1 MLSVVIVTTD
11 ALAPSLSIE
20 FVGISL
26 LFVAFFFFSYLELVS
41 FEMFFPF
48 VPASA
53 RLTCVFGTLLFNRP
67 LIQLLYSFPRGCC
80 SFDRSSFH
88 PCSVLIRILICRRNR
103 ITMTLGISLVFN
115 KGIDKMWGMLHRFVG
130 ARHWGCTGES
140 ARPSRVRP
148 LYRSKSPKC
157 QWIPTAQWTYCY
169 LNMRQTNNYTGLFAT
184 LRL

>member
-1 MLSVVIVTTD
+1 MYSNGHVECLPPIRHHHCGKNVECCYSYNRRSR
-11 ALAPSLSIE
+11 P
-20 FVGISL
+20 ISL
-26 LFVAFFFFSYLELVS
+26 YWIRWNQLTICRILFFSYLELVS

-88 PCSVLIRILICRRNR
+88 PCSVLIRILICPRNR
-103 ITMTLGISLVFN
+103 ITMMLGISLVFN

-130 ARHWGCTGES
+130 AIDIEGVQV
-140 ARPSRVRP
+140 RVLAHRV
-148 LYRSKSPKC
+148 
-157 QWIPTAQWTYCY
+157 
-169 LNMRQTNNYTGLFAT
+169 
-184 LRL
+184 

>member
-1 MLSVVIVTTD
+1 MYSNGHVECLPPIRHHHCGRNVECCYSYNRRSRPH
-11 ALAPSLSIE
+11 L
-20 FVGISL
+20 SL
-26 LFVAFFFFSYLELVS
+26 LNSLESAYYLSHSFFFSYLELVS

-88 PCSVLIRILICRRNR
+88 PCSVLIRILICPRNR
-103 ITMTLGISLVFN
+103 ITMMLGISLVFN

-130 ARHWGCTGES
+130 AIDIEGVQVTVLAH
-140 ARPSRVRP
+140 RV
-148 LYRSKSPKC
+148 
-157 QWIPTAQWTYCY
+157 
-169 LNMRQTNNYTGLFAT
+169 
-184 LRL
+184 

>member
-1 MLSVVIVTTD
+1 MYSNGHVECLPPIRHHHCGKNVECCYSYNRRSR
-11 ALAPSLSIE
+11 P
-20 FVGISL
+20 ISL
-26 LFVAFFFFSYLELVS
+26 YWIRWNQLTICRILFFSYLELVS

-88 PCSVLIRILICRRNR
+88 PCSVLIRILICPRNW
-103 ITMTLGISLVFN
+103 ITMMLGISLVFN

-130 ARHWGCTGES
+130 AIDIEGVQV
-140 ARPSRVRP
+140 RVLAHRV
-148 LYRSKSPKC
+148 
-157 QWIPTAQWTYCY
+157 
-169 LNMRQTNNYTGLFAT
+169 
-184 LRL
+184 

>member
-1 MLSVVIVTTD
+1 MYSNGHVECLPPIRHHHCGKNVECCYSYNRRSR
-11 ALAPSLSIE
+11 P
-20 FVGISL
+20 ISL
-26 LFVAFFFFSYLELVS
+26 YWIRWNQLTICRILYFSYLELVS

-88 PCSVLIRILICRRNR
+88 PCSVLIRILICPRNR
-103 ITMTLGISLVFN
+103 ITMMLGISLVFN

-130 ARHWGCTGES
+130 AIDIEGVQV
-140 ARPSRVRP
+140 RVLAHRV
-148 LYRSKSPKC
+148 
-157 QWIPTAQWTYCY
+157 
-169 LNMRQTNNYTGLFAT
+169 
-184 LRL
+184 

>member
-1 MLSVVIVTTD
+1 MYSNGHVECLPPIRHHHCGKNVECCYSYNRRSR
-11 ALAPSLSIE
+11 P
-20 FVGISL
+20 ISL
-26 LFVAFFFFSYLELVS
+26 YWIRWNQLTICRILFFSYLELVS

-88 PCSVLIRILICRRNR
+88 PCSVLIRILICPRNR
-103 ITMTLGISLVFN
+103 ITMMLGISLVLN

-130 ARHWGCTGES
+130 AIDIEGVQV
-140 ARPSRVRP
+140 RVLAHRV
-148 LYRSKSPKC
+148 
-157 QWIPTAQWTYCY
+157 
-169 LNMRQTNNYTGLFAT
+169 
-184 LRL
+184 